1 MSHLRKLTGP
11 SLLCQEK
18 TQSLVIFL
26 HGWGS
31 NGNDLIQIATHWQ
44 NIFPNTSFYAPNGP
58 EECDIDPTGKQWFS
72 LNNMSSI
79 DMISGTEKAAK
90 DIVNYIDKL
99 ANHYSLNY
107 EKIILVGFSQGA
119 MLSLHL
125 GILKPFAGILAYS
138 GALIS
143 NPQNKLEH
151 NLNVFLIHGAL
162 DDRVSPDN
170 LHLASD
176 KLQKIGANVKTHIS
190 PDTGH
195 SIDAIGLQLGADF
208 IKVRLQININNN
220 K

>member
-1 MSHLRKLTGP
+1 MSNLRELTGP
-11 SLLCQEK
+11 SLLCQKK
-18 TQSLVIFL
+18 TQSLVVFL

-31 NGNDLIQIATHWQ
+31 NGDDLIQIAHHWL

-58 EECDIDPTGKQWFS
+58 EECDIDPTGRQWFS

-79 DMISGTEKAAK
+79 DMINGTEKAAK
-90 DIVNYIDKL
+90 DIINYIDKL

-107 EKIILVGFSQGA
+107 EKIILAGFSQGA

-125 GILKPFAGILAYS
+125 GIIKPFAGILAYS

-143 NPQNKLEH
+143 DPQSKLEH
-151 NLNVFLIHGAL
+151 NLNVYLIHGAL

-170 LHLASD
+170 LHLASE
-176 KLQKIGANVKTHIS
+176 KLQKIGANVQSHIS

-195 SIDAIGLQLGADF
+195 SIDAKGLQLGADF
-208 IKVRLQININNN
+208 IKVRLQII
-220 K
+220 